1 MNKRTAY
8 VYGGAAFL
16 ILIFGFKTL
25 TRTVDSLEF
34 LEPILNPLTFIALLA
49 EFILL
54 VYYAN
59 GIYKQSDNISANE
72 VGSLEGN
79 NADFGP
85 AVGKLDQ
92 INATMNDFTDQMA
105 EIKEHLSQYN
115 NHINNLNDKLEDIV
129 DDQLDE
135 KVKSVLSDMIRNR
148 KS

>member
-1 MNKRTAY
+1 M
-8 VYGGAAFL
+8 
-16 ILIFGFKTL
+16 
-25 TRTVDSLEF
+25 
-34 LEPILNPLTFIALLA
+34 
-49 EFILL
+49 L

-72 VGSLEGN
+72 VGSLKGN

-85 AVGKLDQ
+85 VVGKLDQ

-105 EIKEHLSQYN
+105 EISKTIITIQIK
-115 NHINNLNDKLEDIV
+115 HINNLNDKLEDII

-135 KVKSVLSDMIRNR
+135 KVKSVLFDMIRNR